1 CGGFNLPTLT
11 LRTPQHIEGRR
22 TEIVNVPVSPELEG
36 IAFDGCWRVVLS
48 PYDLSCALEEMS
60 GSLQCQGYT
69 QEDAFKLALN
79 AILYATEYF

>member
-1 CGGFNLPTLT
+1 MPIT
-11 LRTPQHIEGRR
+11 
-22 TEIVNVPVSPELEG
+22 PELEG
-36 IAFDGCWRVVLS
+36 IAFDGHWRVLLS

-79 AILYATEYF
+79 AILYAIEYF